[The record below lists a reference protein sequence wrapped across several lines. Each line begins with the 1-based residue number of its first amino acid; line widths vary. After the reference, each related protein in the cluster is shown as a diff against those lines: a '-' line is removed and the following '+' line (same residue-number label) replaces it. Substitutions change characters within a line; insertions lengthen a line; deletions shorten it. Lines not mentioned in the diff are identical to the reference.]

1 MKGNKKMETIQ
12 FEKVLDSQLR
22 TEIFSLFSKPR
33 SKKQIIFA
41 FENLLNE
48 GSINAAEFFLGWI
61 ERSINIDADI
71 VESLR
76 HKFLQ
81 YKKNN

>member
-1 MKGNKKMETIQ
+1 METLQ

-33 SKKQIIFA
+33 SKKQIIFV
-41 FENLLNE
+41 FENLLNTGE
-48 GSINAAEFFLGWI
+48 INAAEFFLGWV

-71 VESLR
+71 IESLR
-76 HKFLQ
+76 YKFLQ
-81 YKKNN
+81 HKKNNN

>member
-1 MKGNKKMETIQ
+1 MEAIQ

-33 SKKQIIFA
+33 SKKQIIFV

-48 GSINAAEFFLGWI
+48 GSINAAEFFLGWM
-61 ERSINIDADI
+61 ERSVNIDDDI
-71 VESLR
+71 LESLK
-76 HKFLQ
+76 HKYLQ
-81 YKKNN
+81 YKKNNN